1 MSVAWIR
8 PRQAPRRPASRP
20 ARGLSVAGGRPAP
33 QAMAASARTRRDSP
47 ARLGLPLPAT
57 GRHDLCRL
65 PLKACQRPALAAATT
80 NGARGRDALADV
92 DLLAPDRAAGARPAR
107 RRLVV
112 TGPSGCGR
120 TIVDGGTAV
129 NPRRGQ
135 TTISKVDFARPLN
148 DSARRPEPRPSHAR
162 YRVRGLVAIRSGK
175 SREIKDV
182 RCHQDRRQAVPRRA
196 E

>member
-8 PRQAPRRPASRP
+8 PRQAPRWPASRP
-20 ARGLSVAGGRPAP
+20 ARGLSAAGGRPAP
-33 QAMAASARTRRDSP
+33 QAMAAAASARTTP
-47 ARLGLPLPAT
+47 ARLGFPLPT

-65 PLKACQRPALAAATT
+65 PFKACQRPALAAATT

-135 TTISKVDFARPLN
+135 TAISKVDFARPLN

-175 SREIKDV
+175 SSEIKDV

>member
-8 PRQAPRRPASRP
+8 PWQAPRWPASRP
-20 ARGLSVAGGRPAP
+20 ARGLSAAGGRPAP
-33 QAMAASARTRRDSP
+33 QAMAAAASARTTP
-47 ARLGLPLPAT
+47 ARLGFPLPT

-65 PLKACQRPALAAATT
+65 PFKACQRPALAAATT

-129 NPRRGQ
+129 NPRRRQ
-135 TTISKVDFARPLN
+135 TAISKVDFARPLN
-148 DSARRPEPRPSHAR
+148 NSARRPEPRPSHAR